1 MGGKVLLVHKTVRGG
16 ASSHVM
22 LYCGVAHFGNPA
34 YRNYPLV
41 ELKPATAI
49 FVAAP
54 HADEPVPACVP
65 ADPSCLHVCVCV
77 QVKWM
82 EMPGS
87 KIRASSIV
95 HMAFELAV
103 IKLAYQWLRTWTVKT
118 DTDDK
123 GVSSKQQSRR
133 LKAA

>member
-1 MGGKVLLVHKTVRGG
+1 
-16 ASSHVM
+16 M
-22 LYCGVAHFGNPA
+22 LTS
-34 YRNYPLV
+34 L
-41 ELKPATAI
+41 
-49 FVAAP
+49 
-54 HADEPVPACVP
+54 
-65 ADPSCLHVCVCV
+65 CLHVFLPTPPASTYVCV